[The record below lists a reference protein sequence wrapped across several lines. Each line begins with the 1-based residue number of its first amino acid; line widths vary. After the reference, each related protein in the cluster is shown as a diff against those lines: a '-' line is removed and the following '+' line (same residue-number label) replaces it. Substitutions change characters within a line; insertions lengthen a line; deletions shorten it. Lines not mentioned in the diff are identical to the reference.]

1 MNTLAVFFCLLSAIL
16 PISARDEDSL
26 PRKPDQVTTP
36 LTPMISS
43 EISEDALLGKA
54 HEIAK
59 KLEEEGVISADDYD
73 GKNTKSDYLWVV
85 ARGLAS
91 AAAYT
96 LYLNQSRGLPLEKA
110 LAVGFTGLL
119 LSGGFQA
126 ATPWYVKWVTKKG
139 VFYHSKQDAGFVET
153 WLKEYSLQWLYIGI
167 FQLVGCMV
175 GVEENFMS
183 FDLIKTVTYSWI
195 TEGAWSLIIAK
206 WVSHMRDKLKDRP
219 RLAWNLGK
227 GSYFGLSLLASILM
241 VSSLHGSQISEMT
254 YYFMMTTGMSGYLYF
269 FTPLGQ
275 KLKLA
280 VKNTKQSC
288 RMKIWDLTKA
298 KASIREL
305 ERNSENSL
313 MPKAGKEAFLA
324 ILRKMRLRSR

>member
-1 MNTLAVFFCLLSAIL
+1 MNTLAVFFCLLSAISPL
-16 PISARDEDSL
+16 SARNDDAI
-26 PRKPDQVTTP
+26 PPKPDQVSTP

-96 LYLNQSRGLPLEKA
+96 LYLNQSQGLAMDKA
-110 LAVGFTGLL
+110 LAVGFTGLV

-183 FDLIKTVTYSWI
+183 MDLIKTVTYSWI

-280 VKNTKQSC
+280 VKGAKQSC
-288 RMKIWDLTKA
+288 RMKLWELNHSKT
-298 KASIREL
+298 SIREL
-305 ERNSENSL
+305 ERNAESSL
-313 MPKAGKEAFLA
+313 LPKAGKEAFLA